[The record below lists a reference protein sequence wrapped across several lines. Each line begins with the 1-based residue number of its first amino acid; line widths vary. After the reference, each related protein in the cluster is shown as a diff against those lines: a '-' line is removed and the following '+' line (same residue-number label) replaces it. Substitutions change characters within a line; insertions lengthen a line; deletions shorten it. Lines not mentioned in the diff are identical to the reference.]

1 MDIDNHVN
9 GIVQG
14 IIDQVVSQV
23 QIQAVAAINQRIN
36 TIVEQL
42 DSETLLAELLNKKIE
57 ERLSRLPI
65 DTKNLELQ
73 MATKLDSVAQT
84 ITATVQE
91 NAVKQSVNQINA
103 QINKIDFAQLCQA
116 TLLTAFK
123 NQQLEFPAGSIPGAA
138 INPTGWVLSGSNVKG
153 GLFENFSSTGI
164 DDRALT
170 CQLSIFDHTTVVE
183 NNLVTKDLT
192 VKGTTTIE
200 GDLNVTGTLPETSP
214 LFVSIVNAAT
224 NNVRSSLDGS
234 IFGGYSDMV
243 FNKIREQGLDLS
255 NIKLNGQTIID
266 GQSLAFN
273 ITTSNLQRV
282 GELRE
287 LQVQGETFLSGT
299 LYTTGK
305 RVGINTI
312 EPANTLSI
320 WDQEIEIGVGKRA
333 VNVAAIE
340 TPRNQELI
348 LSSNRQDNITL
359 RGDGTTAVKKLE
371 LGGISISVAGS
382 PPADDQPRGTIVFNS
397 NPNLGGPLGWVSLGN
412 ANWANFGIID

>member
-14 IIDQVVSQV
+14 IVEQIVSQV
-23 QIQAVAAINQRIN
+23 QIQAMAAINQRVN
-36 TIVEQL
+36 TIADQL
-42 DSETLLAELLNKKIE
+42 DGETLLAELLSKKID
-57 ERLSRLPI
+57 ERLGRLPI
-65 DTKNLELQ
+65 DTKSLESQLAAKLNTV
-73 MATKLDSVAQT
+73 ATS

-91 NAVKQSVNQINA
+91 NAVKQSVSQITA
-103 QINKIDFAQLCQA
+103 QINKIDFPQLCQA

-123 NQQLEFPAGSIPGAA
+123 NQQLDFPMNSIPAAA
-138 INPTGWVLSGSNVKG
+138 INPIGWVLSGSNVKG

-164 DDRALT
+164 DDRALS

-234 IFGGYSDMV
+234 VFSGYADYV
-243 FNKIREQGLDLS
+243 FNKIREQGLDLGV
-255 NIKLNGQTIID
+255 IKLNGQEIVS
-266 GQSLAFN
+266 GQSLAYN

-282 GELRE
+282 GELKE
-287 LQVQGETFLSGT
+287 LQVQGEAFLSGT
-299 LYTTGK
+299 LYSSGK

-312 EPANTLSI
+312 EPANTVSI
-320 WDQEIEIGVGKRA
+320 WDQEIELGIGKRA

-340 TPRNQELI
+340 LPRNQTLI
-348 LSSNRQDNITL
+348 LSTNGQDNVTL
-359 RGDGTTAVKKLE
+359 HPTGATEVKKLVI
-371 LGGISISVAGS
+371 GDISITAAGQ
-382 PPADDQPRGTIVFNS
+382 PPADNQPKGAIVFNS

>member
-14 IIDQVVSQV
+14 IVDQIVSQV
-23 QIQAVAAINQRIN
+23 QIQAMAAINQRIN
-36 TIVEQL
+36 GIVEQL
-42 DSETLLAELLNKKIE
+42 DSETLLAELLSKKID
-57 ERLSRLPI
+57 ERLGRLPI
-65 DTKNLELQ
+65 DTKSLESQLAGKLNTI
-73 MATKLDSVAQT
+73 ATN

-91 NAVKQSVNQINA
+91 NAVKQSVSQIAA
-103 QINKIDFAQLCQA
+103 QINKIDFAQLCQS
-116 TLLTAFK
+116 TLLTAFR
-123 NQQLEFPAGSIPGAA
+123 NQQLEFPMNSIPGAA
-138 INPTGWVLSGSNVKG
+138 IDPTGWTLSGSNVKG

-164 DDRALT
+164 DDRALS

-214 LFVSIVNAAT
+214 LFTKIVNATT

-234 IFGGYSDMV
+234 IFGGYADFV
-243 FNKIREQGLDLS
+243 FNKIREQGIDLS
-255 NIKLNGQTIID
+255 SIKLNGQAVID
-266 GQSLAFN
+266 GQSLAYN
-273 ITTSNLQRV
+273 ITSSNLQRV
-282 GELRE
+282 GELKE
-287 LQVQGETFLSGT
+287 LQVQGEAFLSGT
-299 LYTTGK
+299 LYSTGK

-320 WDQEIEIGVGKRA
+320 WDQEIELGIGKRA
-333 VNVAAIE
+333 VNVAAVE
-340 TPRNQELI
+340 LPRNQTLI
-348 LSSNRQDNITL
+348 LSSNGQDNIILHPT
-359 RGDGTTAVKKLE
+359 GATEVKKLVI
-371 LGGISISVAGS
+371 GDITITTAGQ
-382 PPADDQPRGTIVFNS
+382 PPADNQPKGTIVFNS